1 MLGKLPSM
9 PIRVAL
15 AIPRLEP
22 LTYAVTDDQSV
33 LPGMRVLVPLGNRLV
48 TGTVVETNVAPVDD
62 MRMVAEVLDDTPTFP
77 ADMLELARRVGEYY
91 LCSWG
96 EVLAA
101 ALPSGMKPTTVVT
114 IHRERAVSASELEQM
129 RRRAPRRAALL
140 EVIDELRGDVTLAY
154 LQKRLKYKGVA
165 DQLQALV
172 RDQYIR
178 LSSSVSSAPSPRM
191 VRAVSLNM
199 ALTNDETVRALFDQ
213 LDKRAPKQSL
223 ALAVVWMA
231 HRSGQTPL
239 TVSAV
244 AEQAGVS
251 MAVVDGLIERQALDV
266 HLIPAL
272 RSKGAQP
279 DEVQDE
285 TQLVLT
291 GDQQSAVNRIIQGIE
306 AGTFDPILVHGVTGS
321 GKTLI
326 YQQAIRR
333 ALSKGRSTLLLVPEI
348 SLTPQLGDRFGAA
361 FGERIAILHSR
372 LSEVERLLQVERI
385 ARGEVDIVIG
395 PRSAVFCPIPNLGL
409 IVVDEEHESS
419 YKQDDPSPRYHGR
432 DVAIM
437 RAQILGCPVVLGSAT
452 PSLESLHNVALGRFT
467 RVLIPTRAD
476 AAHSPQIRIIDMRQA
491 RKNGSV
497 AGSMSH
503 QALDAI
509 ADRVRQQEGS
519 IVFLNRRGFAPEV
532 QCRDCGN
539 TPTCPNCDVSLTF
552 HRMPATLRC
561 HYCSYSEVHL
571 SACNVCGSVD
581 VDELGAGTQR
591 IEQELASAMKERH
604 GLDLRIGRIDAD
616 TTTRR
621 GSLRSILQSFA
632 GGDLDVVVGTQM
644 IAKGLDIP
652 RVTLVVVVNA
662 DRTLYMSDFRA
673 SERTFQLLTQVAGR
687 SGRAQGRP
695 GEVVIQSAAPEHP
708 VLRVVAMGE
717 SITGPVTDWYQDEL
731 AQRREVGYP
740 PFMRFIVIEVS
751 AMDQRVVE
759 DQANIL
765 QALIP
770 ERSDY
775 HHRSTVVLPAVAWI
789 RNHHRRLIIVRNDKE
804 TDPSGQRCRALL
816 RSVMQSYHDR
826 FATRDVRVSIDIDAN
841 GLL

>member
-1 MLGKLPSM
+1 M

-22 LTYAVTDDQSV
+22 LTYAVADGESV
-33 LPGMRVLVPLGNRLV
+33 EAGMRVLVPLGTRLV
-48 TGTVVETNVAPVDD
+48 TGTVVEIDVPSVTD
-62 MRMVAEVLDDTPTFP
+62 MRIVAEVLDDTPTFP
-77 ADMLELARRVGEYY
+77 SDMLELARRVGEYY

-101 ALPSGMKPTTVVT
+101 ALPSGMKPTTIVT
-114 IHRERAVSASELEQM
+114 IHRERAVSASELDVM

-154 LQKRLKYKGVA
+154 LQKRLKFKGVA
-165 DQLQALV
+165 DQIQALV
-172 RDQYIR
+172 RDRYISI
-178 LSSSVSSAPSPRM
+178 SSSVSSAPSARM
-191 VRAVSLNM
+191 VRAVSLHPD
-199 ALTNDETVRALFDQ
+199 LNDDATVRALFDQ

-231 HRSGQTPL
+231 HRGGQSPL

-251 MAVVDGLIERQALDV
+251 TSVVDALIERQALEA
-266 HLIPAL
+266 HLVPIS
-272 RSKGAQP
+272 RSKGAHQEGLR
-279 DEVQDE
+279 DESVLE
-285 TQLVLT
+285 LT
-291 GDQQSAVNRIIQGIE
+291 GDQRAAVDRIIEGID
-306 AGTFDPILVHGVTGS
+306 AGRFDPILVHGVTGS
-321 GKTLI
+321 GKTLV

-333 ALSKGRSTLLLVPEI
+333 ALASGRSTLLLVPEI

-372 LSEVERLLQVERI
+372 LSEVERLTQVERI

-409 IVVDEEHESS
+409 IVVDEEHEAS
-419 YKQDDPSPRYHGR
+419 YKQDDPAPRYHGR

-452 PSLESLHNVALGRFT
+452 PSLETLHNAAQGRFT
-467 RVLIPTRAD
+467 RLLIPTRAD
-476 AAHSPQIRIIDMRQA
+476 AARAPQIRIVDMRQA
-491 RKNGSV
+491 RKSGSV

-503 QALDAI
+503 QALDAM

-561 HYCSYSEVHL
+561 HYCDYSEVHL

-581 VDELGAGTQR
+581 VDELGTGTQR

-621 GSLRSILQSFA
+621 GALRSILQSFS

-662 DRTLYMSDFRA
+662 DRTLHMSDFRA
-673 SERTFQLLTQVAGR
+673 SERTYQLLTQVAGR
-687 SGRAQGRP
+687 SGRAQSRP
-695 GEVVIQSAAPEHP
+695 GEVVIQTASPEHP
-708 VLRVVAMGE
+708 VLRVVTSGE

-731 AQRREVGYP
+731 EQRREVGYP
-740 PFMRFIVIEVS
+740 PFTRFIVIEIS
-751 AMDQRVVE
+751 AMDQRLVE

-775 HHRSTVVLPAVAWI
+775 HRRSTVVLPAVAWI
-789 RNHHRRLIIVRNDKE
+789 RNHHRRMIIVRNDKMA
-804 TDPSGQRCRALL
+804 DPSGQRCRALL
-816 RSVMQSYHDR
+816 RSVMDTYHER
-826 FATRDVRVSIDIDAN
+826 YAARDVRVSVDIDAN
-841 GLL
+841 GLM

>member
-1 MLGKLPSM
+1 M

-22 LTYAVTDDQSV
+22 LTYAVADGESV
-33 LPGMRVLVPLGNRLV
+33 LPGMRVLVPLGTRLV
-48 TGTVVETNVAPVDD
+48 TGTVVELDVPSVSD
-62 MRMVAEVLDDTPTFP
+62 MRTVAEVLDDTPTFP
-77 ADMLELARRVGEYY
+77 PDMLELARRVGEYY

-114 IHRERAVSASELEQM
+114 IHRERAVSAPELEQM

-154 LQKRLKYKGVA
+154 LQKRLKFKGVA

-191 VRAVSLNM
+191 VRAVSLNVSL
-199 ALTNDETVRALFDQ
+199 AEDSTVRDLFDQ
-213 LDKRAPKQSL
+213 LDKQAPKQSL

-239 TVSAV
+239 TVSKV

-251 MAVVDGLIERQALDV
+251 TSVVDALIERQALDV
-266 HLIPAL
+266 QRIPAQRSQGAHQVEL
-272 RSKGAQP
+272 R
-279 DEVQDE
+279 DE
-285 TQLVLT
+285 TLLELT
-291 GDQQSAVNRIIQGIE
+291 SDQQAAVDRIIKGID
-306 AGTFDPILVHGVTGS
+306 AKMFDPILVHGVTGS
-321 GKTLI
+321 GKTLV
-326 YQQAIRR
+326 YKQAIRR
-333 ALSKGRSTLLLVPEI
+333 TLSTGRSALLLVPEI

-361 FGERIAILHSR
+361 FGERVAILHSR
-372 LSEVERLLQVERI
+372 LSEVERLMQVERI

-409 IVVDEEHESS
+409 IVVDEEHEAS

-437 RAQILGCPVVLGSAT
+437 RAQILSCPVVLGSAT
-452 PSLESLHNVALGRFT
+452 PSLESLHNVDQGRFT
-467 RVLIPTRAD
+467 RALIPTRAD
-476 AAHSPQIRIIDMRQA
+476 AARAPQIRIVDMRQA
-491 RKNGSV
+491 RKSGSV

-509 ADRVRQQEGS
+509 ADRVRLQEGS

-552 HRMPATLRC
+552 HRMPASLRC
-561 HYCSYSEVHL
+561 HYCGYSEVHL
-571 SACNVCGSVD
+571 SACNICGSVD
-581 VDELGAGTQR
+581 VDELGTGTQR

-621 GSLRSILQSFA
+621 GSLRSLLQSFS

-662 DRTLYMSDFRA
+662 DRTLHMSDFRA

-695 GEVVIQSAAPEHP
+695 GEVVIQTASPEHP
-708 VLRVVAMGE
+708 VLQVVASGE
-717 SITGPVTDWYQDEL
+717 SITGPVTDWFQEEL

-740 PFMRFIVIEVS
+740 PFTRFIVIEIS
-751 AMDQRVVE
+751 AMDQRLVE

-770 ERSDY
+770 ERSEY
-775 HHRSTVVLPAVAWI
+775 HRRSTVVLPAVAWI
-789 RNHHRRLIIVRNDKE
+789 RNHHRRMIIVRNDKGA
-804 TDPSGQRCRALL
+804 DPSGQRCRALL
-816 RSVMQSYHDR
+816 RSVMETYHDR
-826 FATRDVRVSIDIDAN
+826 YAVRDVRVTVDIDAN
-841 GLL
+841 GLM

>member
-1 MLGKLPSM
+1 M

-48 TGTVVETNVAPVDD
+48 TGTVVETNVATVDD
-62 MRMVAEVLDDTPTFP
+62 MRTVAEVLDDTPTFP

-140 EVIDELRGDVTLAY
+140 EVIDDLRGDVTLAY

-199 ALTNDETVRALFDQ
+199 ALTNDETVRTLFDQ

-251 MAVVDGLIERQALDV
+251 TAVVDGLIERRALDV
-266 HLIPAL
+266 QLIPAL
-272 RSKGAQP
+272 RSKGARP
-279 DEVQDE
+279 KEVHDE
-285 TQLVLT
+285 TQLILT
-291 GDQQSAVNRIIQGIE
+291 GDQQSAVSRIIQGIN

-476 AAHSPQIRIIDMRQA
+476 AAHTPQIRIVDMRQA
-491 RKNGSV
+491 RKSGSV

-509 ADRVRQQEGS
+509 ADRVRLHEGS

-604 GLDLRIGRIDAD
+604 GMDLRIGRIDAD

-621 GSLRSILQSFA
+621 GSLRSILKSFA

-751 AMDQRVVE
+751 AMDRRLVE

-775 HHRSTVVLPAVAWI
+775 HSRSTVVLPAVAWI

-816 RSVMQSYHDR
+816 RSVMQTYHDR
-826 FATRDVRVSIDIDAN
+826 FAARDVRVSIDIDAN

>member
-48 TGTVVETNVAPVDD
+48 TGTVVETNVATVDD
-62 MRMVAEVLDDTPTFP
+62 MRTVAEVLDDTPTFP

-140 EVIDELRGDVTLAY
+140 EVIDDLRGDVTLAY

-199 ALTNDETVRALFDQ
+199 ALTNDETVRTLFDQ

-251 MAVVDGLIERQALDV
+251 TAVVDGLIERRALDV
-266 HLIPAL
+266 QLIPAL
-272 RSKGAQP
+272 RSKGARP
-279 DEVQDE
+279 KEVHDE
-285 TQLVLT
+285 TQLILT
-291 GDQQSAVNRIIQGIE
+291 GDQQSAVSRIIQGIN

-476 AAHSPQIRIIDMRQA
+476 AAHTPQIRIVDMRQA
-491 RKNGSV
+491 RKSGSV

-509 ADRVRQQEGS
+509 ADRVRLHEGS

-604 GLDLRIGRIDAD
+604 GMDLRIGRIDAD

-621 GSLRSILQSFA
+621 GSLRSILKSFA

-751 AMDQRVVE
+751 AMDRRLVE

-775 HHRSTVVLPAVAWI
+775 HSRSTVVLPAVAWI

-816 RSVMQSYHDR
+816 RSVMQTYHDR
-826 FATRDVRVSIDIDAN
+826 FAARDVRVSIDIDAN

>member
-1 MLGKLPSM
+1 M

-22 LTYAVTDDQSV
+22 LTYEVADIESV
-33 LPGMRVLVPLGNRLV
+33 LPGMRVLVPLGSRLV
-48 TGTVVETNVAPVDD
+48 TGTVVEINVPSVAD
-62 MRMVAEVLDDTPTFP
+62 MRTVAEVLDDSPTFS

-101 ALPSGMKPTTVVT
+101 ALPSGMKPTTIVT
-114 IHRERAVSASELEQM
+114 IHRERAVSASELELM
-129 RRRAPRRAALL
+129 RRRAPRRAALM

-154 LQKRLKYKGVA
+154 LQKRLKFKGVA
-165 DQLQALV
+165 DQIQALV
-172 RDQYIR
+172 RDRYIT
-178 LSSSVSSAPSPRM
+178 LSSSVSSAPSARM
-191 VRAVSLNM
+191 VRAVSLN
-199 ALTNDETVRALFDQ
+199 ATLNDDATVRALFDQ

-231 HRSGQTPL
+231 HRSGKTPL
-239 TVSAV
+239 TVGAV

-251 MAVVDGLIERQALDV
+251 TAVVDALIERQALDAQF
-266 HLIPAL
+266 IAMS
-272 RSKGAQP
+272 RSKGAQQQDMR
-279 DEVQDE
+279 DESTLD
-285 TQLVLT
+285 LT
-291 GDQQSAVNRIIQGIE
+291 DDQKAVVDRIIEGIE
-306 AGTFDPILVHGVTGS
+306 AGRFDPILVHGVTGS
-321 GKTLI
+321 GKTLV

-333 ALSKGRSTLLLVPEI
+333 ALTYGRSTLLLVPEI

-372 LSEVERLLQVERI
+372 LSEVERLTQVERI

-395 PRSAVFCPIPNLGL
+395 PRSAVFCPIPGLGL
-409 IVVDEEHESS
+409 IIVDEEHEAS
-419 YKQDDPSPRYHGR
+419 YKQDDPAPRYHGR

-452 PSLESLHNVALGRFT
+452 PSLETLHNVAQGRFT
-467 RVLIPTRAD
+467 RLSIPTRAD
-476 AAHSPQIRIIDMRQA
+476 AARAPQIRIVDMRQA
-491 RKNGSV
+491 RKSGSV
-497 AGSMSH
+497 AGSLSH

-561 HYCSYSEVHL
+561 HYCDYSEVHL

-581 VDELGAGTQR
+581 VDELGTGTQR

-621 GSLRSILQSFA
+621 GSLRSILQSFS

-662 DRTLYMSDFRA
+662 DRTLHMSDFRA
-673 SERTFQLLTQVAGR
+673 SERTYQLLTQVAGR

-695 GEVVIQSAAPEHP
+695 GEVVIQTATPDHP
-708 VLRVVAMGE
+708 VLKVVALGE
-717 SITGPVTDWYQDEL
+717 SITGRVTEWYQDEL
-731 AQRREVGYP
+731 TQRCEVGYP
-740 PFMRFIVIEVS
+740 PFTRFIVIEVS
-751 AMDQRVVE
+751 AMEQRLVE

-765 QALIP
+765 HALIP
-770 ERSDY
+770 EHSEYHRRS
-775 HHRSTVVLPAVAWI
+775 SVVLPAVAWI
-789 RNHHRRLIIVRNDKE
+789 RNHHRRMIVVRNDKAA
-804 TDPSGQRCRALL
+804 DPSGQRCRALL
-816 RSVMQSYHDR
+816 RSVMETYHDR
-826 FATRDVRVSIDIDAN
+826 YAVRDVRVSVDIDAN
-841 GLL
+841 GLI